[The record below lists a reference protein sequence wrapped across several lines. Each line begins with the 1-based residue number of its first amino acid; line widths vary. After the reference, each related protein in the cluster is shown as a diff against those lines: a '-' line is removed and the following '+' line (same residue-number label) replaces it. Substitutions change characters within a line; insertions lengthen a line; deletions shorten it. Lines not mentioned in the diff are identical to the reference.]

1 MNYSTDNT
9 EIKKAMEIIFDT
21 KLPQNS
27 KVNFSISYPQQKKQ
41 SFVVVQVDG
50 LNFYHA
56 LILVYTKSLSLYDV
70 VKYNKS
76 YVRKYGILSKLTPPV
91 TTIKNYVSKYIPSY
105 NPLTNRK
112 LKEGIAADTD
122 DFKIEQLQNQIEHL
136 KNKNRSYRDEIQN
149 LKSRIALLKEKNKI
163 ES

>member
-9 EIKKAMEIIFDT
+9 EIKKAMETIFNT
-21 KLPQNS
+21 KLSQNS
-27 KVNFSISYPQQKKQ
+27 KVNFSVSYSQQRKL
-41 SFVVVQVDG
+41 SMVVVQVDG

-91 TTIKNYVSKYIPSY
+91 TLIKNYVSKNIPSY

-112 LKEGIAADTD
+112 LRE
-122 DFKIEQLQNQIEHL
+122 DFAVDNVDLKIENLKNQIEQL

-149 LKSRIALLKEKNKI
+149 LKDRISLLNKKQKRI
-163 ES
+163 T

>member
-27 KVNFSISYPQQKKQ
+27 KVNFSISYPQQRKQ

-76 YVRKYGILSKLTPPV
+76 YVRRYGILSKLTPPV
-91 TTIKNYVSKYIPSY
+91 TLIKNYVTKFIPSH
-105 NPLTNRK
+105 NPLTNKK
-112 LKEGIAADTD
+112 LKEDNAADNN
-122 DFKIEQLQNQIEHL
+122 DFRIEQMKNQIEQL

-149 LKSRIALLKEKNKI
+149 LKSRITLLNKKNA
-163 ES
+163 